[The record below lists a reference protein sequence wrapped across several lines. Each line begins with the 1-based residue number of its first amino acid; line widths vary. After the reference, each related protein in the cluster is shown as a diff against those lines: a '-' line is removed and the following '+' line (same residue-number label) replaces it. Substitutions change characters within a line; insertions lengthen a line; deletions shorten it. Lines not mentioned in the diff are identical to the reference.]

1 MDGVRVGVGLLCV
14 YRIVDLAKEYAN
26 ILYCC
31 RTLDTMT
38 DTSNVV
44 GYSSND
50 FFYTNTDYCSKIG
63 TDYQKYKD
71 TNSNELTTDQIETSY
86 QSGDTITVSNACTA
100 NEHYAEQI
108 RELSKQKH
116 TTSAKYN
123 HSLIVYNR
131 ELLKTVN
138 YLAGIGALGVYMY
151 FSVGSK

>member
-71 TNSNELTTDQIETSY
+71 DDSNEFTTDQTETPY
-86 QSGDTITVSNACTA
+86 KSGIVMVSNACSA
-100 NEHYAEQI
+100 NEHYAKQI
-108 RELSKQKH
+108 GELSKQKH

-138 YLAGIGALGVYMY
+138 YLAGIGALVVYMY